1 MAYHRSVLPD
11 AIDAYVRSMGA
22 RETDLQRRLRE
33 ETARLPQAGMQIGA
47 DEASLLALVVRMI
60 GARRA
65 IEVGTFTGYSAL
77 AVASALPTDGHLVCC
92 DVNREW
98 TDVGQ
103 RYWREAGVAGRID
116 LRIAPAAETLQALAR
131 DPGPGSFDFV
141 FIDADKSGYDAYYEH
156 ALVLL
161 RAGGVIAIDNTL
173 WSGGVADASQTDDDT
188 VALRALNQK
197 IQRDERVDM
206 CLLSVGDGVT
216 LARKR

>member
-11 AIDAYVRSMGA
+11 AIDAYVRAVGA
-22 RETDLQRRLRE
+22 RETDIQRRLRE

-47 DEASLLALVVRMI
+47 DEASLLALAVRMI

-77 AVASALPTDGHLVCC
+77 AVASALPADGRLVCC
-92 DVNREW
+92 DVSREW
-98 TDVGQ
+98 TDLGR
-103 RYWREAGVAGRID
+103 RYWKEAGVADRID
-116 LRIAPAAETLQALAR
+116 LRLAPANETLPALAH
-131 DPGPGSFDFV
+131 DPGAGSFDFM

-173 WSGGVADASQTDDDT
+173 WSGAVADASQTDDDT

>member
-33 ETARLPQAGMQIGA
+33 ETLHLPQAGMQIGA

-98 TDVGQ
+98 TDVGR
-103 RYWREAGVAGRID
+103 RYWREASVAGRID

-173 WSGGVADASQTDDDT
+173 WSCGVADASQTDDDT
-188 VALRALNQK
+188 FALRALNQK

>member
-1 MAYHRSVLPD
+1 MAYHRSVLPET
-11 AIDAYVRSMGA
+11 IDAYVRGVGA
-22 RETDLQRRLRE
+22 RETEVQRRLRE

-47 DEASLLALVVRMI
+47 DEASLLALIVRMI

-77 AVASALPTDGHLVCC
+77 AIASALPPDGRLVCC

-98 TDVGQ
+98 TDVGR
-103 RYWREAGVAGRID
+103 RYWKDAGVADRID
-116 LRIAPAAETLQALAR
+116 LRLAPAADTLKALAR
-131 DPGPGSFDFV
+131 DQGPGAFDFM

-156 ALVLL
+156 AMVLL
-161 RAGGVIAIDNTL
+161 RAGGVVAIDNTL
-173 WSGGVADASQTDDDT
+173 WSGWVTDDTRQDEDT
-188 VALRALNQK
+188 VALRALNDK
-197 IQRDERVDM
+197 IQRDARVDM

>member
-33 ETARLPQAGMQIGA
+33 ETLHLPQAGMQIGA

-98 TDVGQ
+98 TDVGR

>member
-98 TDVGQ
+98 TDVGG

>member
-33 ETARLPQAGMQIGA
+33 ETLHLPQAGMQIGA

-77 AVASALPTDGHLVCC
+77 AVASVLPTDGHLVCC

-98 TDVGQ
+98 TDVGR

>member
-1 MAYHRSVLPD
+1 
-11 AIDAYVRSMGA
+11 
-22 RETDLQRRLRE
+22 LRE
-33 ETARLPQAGMQIGA
+33 ETLHLPQAGMQIGA

-98 TDVGQ
+98 TDVGR

>member
-33 ETARLPQAGMQIGA
+33 ETLRLPQAGMQIGA

-98 TDVGQ
+98 TDVGR

-216 LARKR
+216 FARKR

>member
-33 ETARLPQAGMQIGA
+33 ETLHLPQAGMQIGA

-98 TDVGQ
+98 TDVGR

-173 WSGGVADASQTDDDT
+173 WSGGVADASQSDDDT

>member
-11 AIDAYVRSMGA
+11 AIDQYVRTVGA
-22 RETDLQRRLRE
+22 RETAVQRRLRE
-33 ETARLPQAGMQIGA
+33 ETSRLPQAGMQIGA
-47 DEASLLALVVRMI
+47 DEANLLALVVRMI

-77 AVASALPTDGHLVCC
+77 AVAAALPPHGRLVCC
-92 DVNREW
+92 DVSREW
-98 TDVGQ
+98 TDIGQ
-103 RYWREAGVAGRID
+103 RSWKEAGVADRID
-116 LRIAPAAETLQALAR
+116 LRIAPASDTLKSLAHE
-131 DPGPGSFDFV
+131 PGAGAFDFM
-141 FIDADKSGYDAYYEH
+141 FIDADKSGYDVYYEH

-161 RAGGVIAIDNTL
+161 RSGGVIAIDNTL
-173 WSGGVADASQTDDDT
+173 WSGGVADPSQKDEDT